1 MNDSLLSHHVYH
13 LSKVLTSTLPSDK
26 GETGVHPSK
35 FVTEVVLAFDFGIR
49 RIGVAVGEMMLGTAR
64 PLTTIAAEANDAR
77 FAAIGKLVEEWR
89 PAALGV
95 GLPLSLDGAPGDM
108 TERCQ
113 RFARQLEGR
122 YHLPVAL
129 VDERLTSVEA
139 EARLR
144 DRGLDWRRRKATLD
158 AEAAAIALQ
167 AYLDSHRHEH
177 GQARG

>member
-1 MNDSLLSHHVYH
+1 MHEG
-13 LSKVLTSTLPSDK
+13 T
-26 GETGVHPSK
+26 
-35 FVTEVVLAFDFGIR
+35 VLAFDFGLR

-64 PLTTIAAEANDAR
+64 PLTTIAAQANDAR
-77 FAAIGKLVEEWR
+77 FAAIGKLIDEWR
-89 PAALGV
+89 PAALVV
-95 GLPLSLDGAPGDM
+95 GLPLSLDGETGDM

-122 YHLPVAL
+122 YRLPVAL
-129 VDERLTSVEA
+129 VDERLTSTDA

-158 AEAAAIALQ
+158 AEAAAILLQ

-177 GQARG
+177 GQARH